1 MKKLITGVVATV
13 VLITAVAS
21 NLIFAIADETPTTG
35 KCGESANWNFDASTG
50 VLTISGT
57 GDMYTNYVPYDQ
69 WEYYQ
74 YKDEITEVV
83 VEEGITYISEC
94 AFGPFDEGFTLYR
107 KPPIYSKLT
116 KVTLPSSVKSI
127 GSYAFYKS
135 NIETISFSEGLE
147 TIGDAAFSHTLLS
160 GDLNLPQTLN
170 EIDSYAFSSTNITS
184 VNLHDGMILGGSA
197 FHNCDYIKGVTIPSD
212 LFYIM
217 TPTSNAG
224 RPNCGFSQCDSLEK
238 VIIQGGGK
246 LNGYTDRGNN
256 CLGEDIF
263 SECPSLKEIIIDCDN
278 IEYVSKN
285 SLGGQAFDMT
295 NNPKFYIYKDS
306 TTETT
311 LREAGYLTEKNT
323 VYIADFSALKTAIL
337 DAENIDTSKYT
348 DESVATLTK
357 AIENARAILED
368 LTSTQDKVDNAVK
381 AIEDAKKALV
391 EKKDKPSSEPSSSNS
406 SSNLSSSSN
415 PSNSSSNP
423 SDSTNT
429 SSSDQTKPSNS
440 APISAGTATN
450 SPSNTLLP
458 NNKVSAVSL
467 DIQKTIKKAKIKKVT
482 AKSKTK
488 KKITVTFKK
497 VNKATGYQVQISKK
511 KNFKKNLFSKYTTKN
526 KLTLN
531 KKLRSKKIYYVRV
544 RAYLT
549 YKLNGEKHNAYSKW
563 SKKLKVKV
571 K

>member
-1 MKKLITGVVATV
+1 MKKLITGIVATV
-13 VLITAVAS
+13 VLITTVAS
-21 NLIFAIADETPTTG
+21 NLMYCMAEYTLTSG

-74 YKDEITEVV
+74 YKDKIKEVI
-83 VEEGITYISEC
+83 VEEGITSISQC
-94 AFGPFDEGFTLYR
+94 AFGPYDEGFTLYR

-116 KVTLPSSVKSI
+116 KLTLPSSLKSI

-135 NIETISFSEGLE
+135 NIETISFLEGLE
-147 TIGDAAFSHTLLS
+147 TIGDAAFSYTPLS

-197 FHNCDYIKGVTIPSD
+197 FRDCDYIKGVTIPSD

-224 RPNCGFSQCDSLEK
+224 RPNCGFAQCDSLEK

-285 SLGGQAFDMT
+285 SLEGQAFDMT

-311 LREAGYLTEKNT
+311 LREAGYLTEENT
-323 VYIADFSALKTAIL
+323 VYIADYSALKTAISE
-337 DAENIDTSKYT
+337 AEFLETDKYT
-348 DESVATLTK
+348 EESVLALTK
-357 AIENARAILED
+357 AIESAKAVLED

-391 EKKDKPSSEPSSSNS
+391 EKKDKPSSEPSSSDQSSNS
-406 SSNLSSSSN
+406 SSSTN
-415 PSNSSSNP
+415 PSNSSSNL
-423 SDSTNT
+423 SDLSN
-429 SSSDQTKPSNS
+429 PSNS
-440 APISAGTATN
+440 GQTQQSNSTAGTATN
-450 SPSNTLLP
+450 SPSNNLLP
-458 NNKVSAVSL
+458 NNKVSDVSP
-467 DIQKTIKKAKIKKVT
+467 DILNTIKKAKIKKVT

-544 RAYLT
+544 RAYYT
-549 YKLNGEKHNAYSKW
+549 YKNSKDEVQSVYSKW

>member
-1 MKKLITGVVATV
+1 MKKLITGIVATV
-13 VLITAVAS
+13 VLITTVAS
-21 NLIFAIADETPTTG
+21 NLMYCMAEYTLTSG

-74 YKDEITEVV
+74 YKDKIKEVI
-83 VEEGITYISEC
+83 VEEGITSISQC
-94 AFGPFDEGFTLYR
+94 AFGPYDEGFTLYR

-116 KVTLPSSVKSI
+116 KLTLPSSLKSI

-135 NIETISFSEGLE
+135 NIETISFLEGLE
-147 TIGDAAFSHTLLS
+147 TIGDAAFSYTPLS

-197 FHNCDYIKGVTIPSD
+197 FRDCDYIKGVTIPSD

-224 RPNCGFSQCDSLEK
+224 RPNCGFAQCDSLEK

-285 SLGGQAFDMT
+285 SLEGQAFDMT

-311 LREAGYLTEKNT
+311 LREAGYLTEENT
-323 VYIADFSALKTAIL
+323 VYIADYSALKTAISE
-337 DAENIDTSKYT
+337 AEFLETDKYT
-348 DESVATLTK
+348 EESVLALTK
-357 AIENARAILED
+357 AIESAKAVLED

-391 EKKDKPSSEPSSSNS
+391 EKKDKPSSEPSSSDQSSNS
-406 SSNLSSSSN
+406 SSSTN
-415 PSNSSSNP
+415 PSNSSSNL
-423 SDSTNT
+423 SDLSN
-429 SSSDQTKPSNS
+429 PSNS
-440 APISAGTATN
+440 GQTQQSNSTAGTATN
-450 SPSNTLLP
+450 SPSNNLLP
-458 NNKVSAVSL
+458 NNKVSDVSP
-467 DIQKTIKKAKIKKVT
+467 DILNTIKKAKIKKVT

-511 KNFKKNLFSKYTTKN
+511 KNFKKNLFNKYTSKN

-544 RAYLT
+544 RAYYT
-549 YKLNGEKHNAYSKW
+549 YKNSKDEVQSVYSKW

>member
-1 MKKLITGVVATV
+1 MKKLITGIVATV
-13 VLITAVAS
+13 VLITTVAS
-21 NLIFAIADETPTTG
+21 NLMYCMAEYTLTSG

-74 YKDEITEVV
+74 YKDKIKEVI
-83 VEEGITYISEC
+83 VEEGITSISQC
-94 AFGPFDEGFTLYR
+94 AFGPYDEGFTLYR

-116 KVTLPSSVKSI
+116 KLTLPSSLKSI

-135 NIETISFSEGLE
+135 NIETISFLEGLE
-147 TIGDAAFSHTLLS
+147 TIGDAAFSYTPLS

-197 FHNCDYIKGVTIPSD
+197 FRDCDYIKGVTIPSD

-224 RPNCGFSQCDSLEK
+224 RPNCGFAQCDSLEK

-285 SLGGQAFDMT
+285 SLEGQAFDMT

-311 LREAGYLTEKNT
+311 LREAGYLTEENT
-323 VYIADFSALKTAIL
+323 VYIADYSALKTAISE
-337 DAENIDTSKYT
+337 AEFLETDKYT
-348 DESVATLTK
+348 EESVLALTK
-357 AIENARAILED
+357 AIENAKTILED
-368 LTSTQDKVDNAVK
+368 LTSTQDEVDSAVK

-391 EKKDKPSSEPSSSNS
+391 EKKDKPSSEPSSNS
-406 SSNLSSSSN
+406 SSSSN

-482 AKSKTK
+482 VKSKTK
-488 KKITVTFKK
+488 KKLKITWKK
-497 VNKATGYQVQISKK
+497 ISKATGYQIQLSKK
-511 KNFKKNLFSKYTTKN
+511 KNFKNNIFNKQTTKN
-526 KLTLN
+526 KITFS
-531 KKLRSKKIYYVRV
+531 KKLKSKKTYFVKV
-544 RAYLT
+544 RAYYT
-549 YKLNGEKHNAYSKW
+549 YKNSKDEVQSVYSKW